1 MAWSGDGVTISVRFR
16 IISGSSNTANQGRS
30 TNPFTGMKLPD
41 EVIALGVT
49 RTAKPITDSSI
60 SNNAPTTSSSSIVNS
75 VAQGNEQSRT
85 TRVQPTG
92 ELNVTTNATD
102 SSQTQTDMPVANT
115 GAANAEPQ
123 EQTP

>member
-49 RTAKPITDSSI
+49 RTAKPITDSNI
-60 SNNAPTTSSSSIVNS
+60 SNNAPTTTSSSSIVKS
-75 VAQGNEQSRT
+75 VAQGNEQSST
-85 TRVQPTG
+85 TRVQPTR
-92 ELNVTTNATD
+92 
-102 SSQTQTDMPVANT
+102 
-115 GAANAEPQ
+115 
-123 EQTP
+123 